1 MLKRRLPSIM
11 SLSRVKF
18 IFLIAV
24 FLITISAS
32 SQNKTILSG
41 QIITEEPLN
50 SPVHIINISGRKG
63 GVSELSGRFSIEV
76 NIGDTLV
83 FSSVQYKKEKIVV
96 SREILQLKIFRIK
109 LIEDL
114 TELEEVKL
122 HKLSGNLAKD
132 ISGIDTF
139 NKYSLNAPMAKK
151 PPPTQIER
159 QTFTATTGPGGSK
172 LSVIG
177 VLTGKIP
184 LAPIIN
190 KLNGTLDELEKR
202 QENADLKFQVE
213 KAVYLISE
221 KTFTT
226 DFDIPESEVMNFAYY
241 CAEKYDLEI
250 LLDNP
255 LELYEFFQ
263 SKAGEFKALK
273 ILD

>member
-1 MLKRRLPSIM
+1 M
-11 SLSRVKF
+11 SLSR
-18 IFLIAV
+18 INLIILLAV
-24 FLITISAS
+24 ILISNEGF
-32 SQNKTILSG
+32 SQEKEVLFG

-50 SPVHIINISGRKG
+50 SPVHIINISRKKG
-63 GVSELSGRFSIEV
+63 GVSELSGHFSVEV
-76 NIGDTLV
+76 SLGDTLV

-96 SREILQLKIFRIK
+96 NRETLQLKNYRIK

-122 HKLSGNLAKD
+122 HKLSGNLEKD
-132 ISGIDTF
+132 ISGIKTF
-139 NKYSLNAPMAKK
+139 NKFDLNAPMARK

-177 VLTGKIP
+177 VLTGNIP
-184 LAPIIN
+184 LAPIMN

-221 KTFTT
+221 ETFTT
-226 DFDIPESEVMNFAYY
+226 DFNIPESEIMNFAYY
-241 CAEKYDLEI
+241 CAENYDLEI
-250 LLDNP
+250 LLDDP

-263 SKAGEFKALK
+263 SKAAEFKALK